1 MPSFFDNGK
10 KNFWK
15 TAYQVIIFSNI
26 CWFGWLCEVSRE
38 LEQRLGTFVCCFR
51 GFRRLTLVNDVRK
64 CMFLKNY
71 SNIKKHFN
79 LTALPA
85 CQACLKLR
93 VKLSNYVTRID
104 KISKKHRIIRSHIW
118 KQTREWIWTWLDT
131 DIVSHLA
138 QFSISRCFRNPLR
151 CK

>member
-1 MPSFFDNGK
+1 M
-10 KNFWK
+10 
-15 TAYQVIIFSNI
+15 
-26 CWFGWLCEVSRE
+26 
-38 LEQRLGTFVCCFR
+38 
-51 GFRRLTLVNDVRK
+51 NDVRK

-104 KISKKHRIIRSHIW
+104 KISKKQNN
-118 KQTREWIWTWLDT
+118 K
-131 DIVSHLA
+131 VSYLKA
-138 QFSISRCFRNPLR
+138 NSRMNLNMVGH
-151 CK
+151 